1 MMDPVMEEET
11 PKPSAMKRPEPM
23 EPIARP
29 APDPDME
36 MKREKPA
43 MAPPAPEPKSTK
55 RVQIM
60 TRKTPLRVREKPDA
74 QSKVVAQ
81 IPRNTVVP
89 VFQESKD
96 WFQIEYQ
103 KGKKGW
109 ISKKYS
115 KLAP

>member
-1 MMDPVMEEET
+1 MEEET

-55 RVQIM
+55 WVQIM
-60 TRKTPLRVREKPDA
+60 TRNTPLRVREKPDA

-81 IPRNTVVP
+81 IRKGLVVP
-89 VFQESKD
+89 VFEEAKD
-96 WFQIEYQ
+96 WFWIEYQ

-115 KLAP
+115 KLVP

>member
-1 MMDPVMEEET
+1 MAD
-11 PKPSAMKRPEPM
+11 S
-23 EPIARP
+23 

-43 MAPPAPEPKSTK
+43 MVPPAPEPKSTTW
-55 RVQIM
+55 VQIM
-60 TRKTPLRVREKPDA
+60 TRNTPLRVREKPDA

-81 IPRNTVVP
+81 IPKGSLVP
-89 VFQESKD
+89 VFLEAKD

-109 ISKKYS
+109 IAKKYS

>member
-1 MMDPVMEEET
+1 
-11 PKPSAMKRPEPM
+11 MKRPEPM

-36 MKREKPA
+36 MKREKLA
-43 MAPPAPEPKSTK
+43 MVSSAPEPQPTK
-55 RVQIM
+55 RVRIM
-60 TRKTPLRVREKPDA
+60 TRNTPLRVREKPDA

-81 IPRNTVVP
+81 IRKGLVVP
-89 VFQESKD
+89 VFEEAKD
-96 WFQIEYQ
+96 WFWIEYQ

-115 KLAP
+115 KLVP